1 MRSMFKAH
9 EGRGFGNSPSVSRF
23 LFGCVFLLG
32 ACCKMG
38 VTENSEAVGL
48 QGDLCF
54 TTEGVSS
61 LTNDLAA
68 AGTTVQGMTSTL
80 SRLGASDAELRRIAE
95 DPFHS
100 SDFRRVRFL
109 FRCRP
114 SDIVE
119 YYSRR
124 LPQHGWKLKRGLLLS
139 EHSNAGG
146 DWVAVYGKGRAL
158 VRVHVY
164 GYRVGAEEAPATTN
178 DEQLAAEREA
188 VFDFISVT
196 PAEFFG
202 SMTYSATTSPP
213 PGGGPLP

>member
-9 EGRGFGNSPSVSRF
+9 EARGFGNSPSVRF
-23 LFGCVFLLG
+23 IFFGCVLLLG

-38 VTENSEAVGL
+38 VTENREAVGI

-68 AGTTVQGMTSTL
+68 AGSTVQGMTSTL
-80 SRLGASDAELRRIAE
+80 SRLGATDAELRRIAE

-100 SDFRRVRFL
+100 SDFRRVHYL

-114 SDIVE
+114 SDVVD
-119 YYSRR
+119 YYAQR
-124 LPQHGWKLKRGLLLS
+124 LPQHGWNLEREILLS

-164 GYRVGAEEAPATTN
+164 GYRVGAEEAPAATN
-178 DEQLAAEREA
+178 DEQLAAEHEA
-188 VFDFISVT
+188 VFDFIDVT

-202 SMTYSATTSPP
+202 
-213 PGGGPLP
+213 GGTGAALK